1 VSFSIGVHADIVRIS
16 MYGILTRQD
25 LQDLILATDALD
37 RGRDRVLP
45 RITDLRGVTEF
56 QVSFSQVGVLAAS
69 RTLATYP
76 NAFRSAILVSSPAQ
90 SGIANMYRSLN
101 DNPSTTIEIFE
112 DEPAALAWLGAPAG

>member
-1 VSFSIGVHADIVRIS
+1 MSFSIGVHADIVRIS

-25 LQDLILATDALD
+25 LQDLTLATDALD

-56 QVSFSQVGVLAAS
+56 QVSFSQVSALAAS